1 MYTAVRFGN
10 VLASRGSVVPAFEQ
24 QIRAGGPVMVTHP
37 EMTRYFL
44 SIKEA
49 VRLIIQAAT
58 FTQGCD
64 IFMLHMGERIKIDD
78 LARRL
83 IRLRGARPDIDIP
96 IVYTGIRPGEK
107 MHEELVAPGELK
119 LDTQHSRIF
128 RIRKN
133 QMPAPELLAD
143 EIDELQKLAKDH
155 EHADLA
161 DRLQKFVSVTEGQQP
176 GGHTIMF
183 RGKISELMTNA
194 RDAESSENW
203 DLALEHYGDALRLSE
218 GIQNRS
224 ADLLC
229 KMAAIHLK
237 KWNIGEATEML
248 NQSKDLSRRNG
259 YIPGLLQSSI
269 LLGKTAELAGDYLLA
284 IKHYRSAMR
293 MEALYKTNENKATI
307 LASIGRV
314 LEKQGKFHKAVPY
327 LKKAVDCMKE
337 EPISSEKAEAI
348 YRLGSCAAQLSWPQR
363 AEKCLY
369 QALILSRQ
377 LQDRNLQAEIYI
389 QLSRL
394 SLMRKQRLKARELA
408 EQSLE
413 ILLSGGS
420 KLKLAEAYLIL
431 GSILREELKL
441 GLAEEHLQKCLN
453 LCAETGQVMLTGDV
467 YVALSVL
474 YMDQEQITKALQ
486 HLSLAQTQ
494 FSRVTKPA
502 ELVQTRA
509 KMEELEKLFVRACRE
524 LASNSGR
531 GWDEDHGLRVALHC
545 LELAEWLGLTGDQK
559 KALVSAALLHDIGTS
574 KVCEEILMKRGLLT
588 EEELTEVKKH
598 VLHSAAMIEDIQFPW
613 PEVLAY
619 VKYHHE
625 RYDGEG
631 YPLGLRKDEIHLGAR
646 ILALADF
653 YVALTSD
660 RSHRK
665 AFPVQ
670 EALEMVRQESGRMF
684 DPKVV
689 EVFLHPRF
697 VDMLLSMTGNVEDR
711 MDSSPLW
718 TRLQNV
724 ATASPSLKLKNATST
739 GNRVDE
745 RDGTF
750 GL

>member
-1 MYTAVRFGN
+1 M
-10 VLASRGSVVPAFEQ
+10 
-24 QIRAGGPVMVTHP
+24 QI
-37 EMTRYFL
+37 L
-44 SIKEA
+44 
-49 VRLIIQAAT
+49 
-58 FTQGCD
+58 
-64 IFMLHMGERIKIDD
+64 
-78 LARRL
+78 
-83 IRLRGARPDIDIP
+83 P
-96 IVYTGIRPGEK
+96 I
-107 MHEELVAPGELK
+107 
-119 LDTQHSRIF
+119 
-128 RIRKN
+128 
-133 QMPAPELLAD
+133 
-143 EIDELQKLAKDH
+143 
-155 EHADLA
+155 
-161 DRLQKFVSVTEGQQP
+161 RLQKFVSVTEGQQP

-194 RDAESSENW
+194 RDAESRENW
-203 DLALEHYGDALRLSE
+203 DLALEHYRDALRLSE

-229 KMAAIHLK
+229 KMAAIQLK

-248 NQSKDLSRRNG
+248 TQSKDLSRRNG

-269 LLGKTAELAGDYLLA
+269 LLGKTAELAGDYVLA

-377 LQDRNLQAEIYI
+377 LQDKNLQAEIYL

-453 LCAETGQVMLTGDV
+453 LCVETGQVMLTGDV

-494 FSRVTKPA
+494 YSRVTKPA
-502 ELVQTRA
+502 ELVQTRV
-509 KMEELEKLFVRACRE
+509 K
-524 LASNSGR
+524 NGR
-531 GWDEDHGLRVALHC
+531 TR
-545 LELAEWLGLTGDQK
+545 K
-559 KALVSAALLHDIGTS
+559 I
-574 KVCEEILMKRGLLT
+574 VC
-588 EEELTEVKKH
+588 
-598 VLHSAAMIEDIQFPW
+598 S
-613 PEVLAY
+613 
-619 VKYHHE
+619 
-625 RYDGEG
+625 
-631 YPLGLRKDEIHLGAR
+631 
-646 ILALADF
+646 
-653 YVALTSD
+653 
-660 RSHRK
+660 
-665 AFPVQ
+665 
-670 EALEMVRQESGRMF
+670 
-684 DPKVV
+684 
-689 EVFLHPRF
+689 
-697 VDMLLSMTGNVEDR
+697 
-711 MDSSPLW
+711 
-718 TRLQNV
+718 RL
-724 ATASPSLKLKNATST
+724 P
-739 GNRVDE
+739 
-745 RDGTF
+745 
-750 GL
+750 